1 MFDQLPIQYNPFKEA
16 FDNGPLDFDVREGL
30 VTLNQ
35 LDHGENEVLCNRDN
49 KAIIRDNEYG
59 TRVQDWWI
67 VGKGYFVKSHRD
79 FYTPI
84 WDKILENF
92 DPNDVAGVEI
102 KYKSARNGRWGMMD
116 LVFPNIGVP
125 ITTTNGFET
134 TIKLRI
140 VCWSGLDGTT
150 ANNYMLGAIDSFCTN
165 GQVFTKAAD
174 KDGAITKLYKRNSKL
189 FDMDSFAL
197 SLTNSADTFYQKARE
212 YQYMAT
218 KPLGWDKGSAFIDSF
233 KSLSDSKKEGLKF
246 ILGKEFTERGHNIFA
261 LHSALTNYSSHNNQ
275 MDYEGKSV
283 FRSRKSKHGD
293 MEHKVLFDREVEV
306 LSILESKQW
315 QELLVAA

>member
-150 ANNYMLGAIDSFCTN
+150 ANNYS
-165 GQVFTKAAD
+165 
-174 KDGAITKLYKRNSKL
+174 
-189 FDMDSFAL
+189 
-197 SLTNSADTFYQKARE
+197 
-212 YQYMAT
+212 
-218 KPLGWDKGSAFIDSF
+218 
-233 KSLSDSKKEGLKF
+233 
-246 ILGKEFTERGHNIFA
+246 
-261 LHSALTNYSSHNNQ
+261 
-275 MDYEGKSV
+275 
-283 FRSRKSKHGD
+283 
-293 MEHKVLFDREVEV
+293 
-306 LSILESKQW
+306 
-315 QELLVAA
+315 

>member
-1 MFDQLPIQYNPFKEA
+1 MFDQLPTQYNPFKEA

-35 LDHGENEVLCNRDN
+35 LDHGENEVLCSPDN

-125 ITTTNGFET
+125 IKTSNGFET

-189 FDMDSFAL
+189 FDMDSFAI

-218 KPLGWDKGSAFIDSF
+218 KSLGWETGSAFIDSF

-246 ILGKEFTERGHNIFA
+246 ILCKEFTERGHNIFA

-293 MEHKVLFDREVEV
+293 MEHKILFDREVEV

>member
-1 MFDQLPIQYNPFKEA
+1 
-16 FDNGPLDFDVREGL
+16 
-30 VTLNQ
+30 
-35 LDHGENEVLCNRDN
+35 
-49 KAIIRDNEYG
+49 
-59 TRVQDWWI
+59 
-67 VGKGYFVKSHRD
+67 
-79 FYTPI
+79 
-84 WDKILENF
+84 
-92 DPNDVAGVEI
+92 
-102 KYKSARNGRWGMMD
+102 
-116 LVFPNIGVP
+116 
-125 ITTTNGFET
+125 
-134 TIKLRI
+134 
-140 VCWSGLDGTT
+140 
-150 ANNYMLGAIDSFCTN
+150 
-165 GQVFTKAAD
+165 
-174 KDGAITKLYKRNSKL
+174 
-189 FDMDSFAL
+189 
-197 SLTNSADTFYQKARE
+197 
-212 YQYMAT
+212 MAT